1 MIDIQI
7 KSESDGDS
15 EAQALAELIASTLH
29 GHIAPDPQSDLAAV
43 GKLVRDE
50 LERAEQRRP
59 SRQQI
64 ETVDFAKID
73 DDLDWSD
80 V

>member
-7 KSESDGDS
+7 HSGGDP
-15 EAQALAELIASTLH
+15 EALAELIASTLH
-29 GHIAPDPQSDLAAV
+29 GHIAPHPESDLAAV
-43 GKLVRDE
+43 GKLVRE
-50 LERAEQRRP
+50 HQEHEEAKRP

-64 ETVDFAKID
+64 ETVNFAKID
-73 DDLDWSD
+73 DENDWSD